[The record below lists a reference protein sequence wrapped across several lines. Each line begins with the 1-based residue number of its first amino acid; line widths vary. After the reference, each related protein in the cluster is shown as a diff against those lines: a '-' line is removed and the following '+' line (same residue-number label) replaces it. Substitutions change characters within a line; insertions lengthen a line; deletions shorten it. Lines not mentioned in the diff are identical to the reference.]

1 MTQLDWEFIGSAAGW
16 ALTISGLLLV
26 LDGVYNLICWGM
38 YRKIR
43 RKKKTSRR
51 CGNTNREDDSLHC
64 HNKRESA

>member
-1 MTQLDWEFIGSAAGW
+1 MTQSDWDFIGSAAGW
-16 ALTISGLLLV
+16 GFGISGLLLL
-26 LDGVYNLICWGM
+26 LDGVYNLICWGI

-51 CGNTNREDDSLHC
+51 CCNTNREDDSLHC

>member
-1 MTQLDWEFIGSAAGW
+1 MKMDWEFIGSAAGW

-26 LDGVYNLICWGM
+26 LDGLYNLICWEI

-51 CGNTNREDDSLHC
+51 CGNTNREEKAPKSAS
-64 HNKRESA
+64 RESA